1 MASAP
6 GLLAHQGGWDELL
19 FVLVPIAVVI
29 GLLAVIKRRVERT
42 GPVMPAERAVSAS
55 PTDDG
60 PPASA

>member
-1 MASAP
+1 MAAAP

-29 GLLAVIKRRVERT
+29 GLLALIKRRVERT
-42 GPVMPAERAVSAS
+42 GPMLPAERAIPAP